1 MALSFAGNGTITG
14 LSVGGLPDGTVDEG
28 TLANNAVGSGKL
40 ASGVGG
46 KLLQHKEVIF
56 KTHSSF
62 TAEWANDSSI
72 PQITEGVSVTDLA
85 VTPVSATSTLYMDYW
100 VTFARS
106 LHDMGSMALFVDSTA
121 NALAVSSAQGNT
133 NMHTMQGNYSIVSAS
148 TSARTYR
155 LRASR
160 SPGGAGTMYLNQ
172 AHSSADWWG
181 RGTIPN
187 CGIRI
192 FEISA

>member
-1 MALSFAGNGTITG
+1 MALSFAGNGTIAG
-14 LSVGGLPDGTVDEG
+14 LSVGGLPDGTVDAD
-28 TLANNAVGSGKL
+28 TL
-40 ASGVGG
+40 ASGTGG
-46 KLLQHKEVIF
+46 KVLQHKNVIF

-72 PQITEGVSVTDLA
+72 PQISEGVSVTDLA
-85 VTPVSATSTLYMDYW
+85 ITPVASTSTLYIDYW

-106 LHDMGSMALFVDSTA
+106 VSDMGSMALFVDSTTD
-121 NALAVSSAQGNT
+121 ALAVSSAQGNT
-133 NMHTMQGNYSIVSAS
+133 NMYTMQGNYSVVSAS
-148 TSARTYR
+148 TSARTYK

-172 AHSSADWWG
+172 AHSSADWWA